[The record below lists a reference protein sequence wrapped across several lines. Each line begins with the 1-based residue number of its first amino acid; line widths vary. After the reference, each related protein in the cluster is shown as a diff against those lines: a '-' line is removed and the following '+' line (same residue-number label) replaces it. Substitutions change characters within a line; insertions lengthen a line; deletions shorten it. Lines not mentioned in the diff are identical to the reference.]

1 MVPGE
6 EVPYIMSSS
15 IKSSSLERPPSITVP
30 MERDESGQIS
40 PQQRTKDDMA
50 LLNDEIRPVVDD
62 FVVASENLK
71 RKNLLPPEGAVAHAD
86 SVARQIAAEEL
97 AEALGLDSDMHT
109 VSVISKSSAGKL
121 AYIWTYLN
129 PNFCNVQSL
138 ISVAMI

>member
-30 MERDESGQIS
+30 RDHEVSEYIS
-40 PQQRTKDDMA
+40 PQVRAKDDMA
-50 LLNDEIRPVVDD
+50 MVGDEIKPSVDD

-71 RKNLLPPEGAVAHAD
+71 RKNLMPPEGAIAHAD

-109 VSVISKSSAGKL
+109 VSVISKTSAG
-121 AYIWTYLN
+121 
-129 PNFCNVQSL
+129 
-138 ISVAMI
+138 M